1 MSFGAGEEADARAE
15 EPGPCV
21 ARRGNPGGPRS
32 DTAERQGT
40 RRLLRPLR
48 PPGLRLLARRLRSWS
63 GEPLGPAAEAE
74 ALAFPQLRRALSC
87 RLAEIGDFYELAD
100 VESARKA
107 LNMATAIE
115 AELSFGAPVD
125 VGAVDGVAG
134 TPEDR

>member
-1 MSFGAGEEADARAE
+1 MSFGADEEADARVE
-15 EPGPCV
+15 EPGPWV
-21 ARRGNPGGPRS
+21 ARGGNPGRPRS

-40 RRLLRPLR
+40 RRLLRPR
-48 PPGLRLLARRLRSWS
+48 GLRLLARRLRSWR
-63 GEPLGPAAEAE
+63 GEPLGLAAEEE

-87 RLAEIGDFYELAD
+87 RLAEIGDSYELAD

-115 AELSFGAPVD
+115 AELSFDAPVD
-125 VGAVDGVAG
+125 VVAVDGVAG

>member
-1 MSFGAGEEADARAE
+1 
-15 EPGPCV
+15 
-21 ARRGNPGGPRS
+21 
-32 DTAERQGT
+32 
-40 RRLLRPLR
+40 
-48 PPGLRLLARRLRSWS
+48 LLARRLRSWR
-63 GEPLGPAAEAE
+63 GEPLGPAAEEE

-125 VGAVDGVAG
+125 VVAVDGVAG
-134 TPEDR
+134 TPEPAAACRAERCGVVEGGVAERPRGGV